1 MGVAADTAERKIV
14 GRNKIDNISLTTVVR
29 GKVAA
34 CSIGGAVLNGEIWTR
49 RKGKASVREMVFHFD
64 IAKKDLL
71 LIISLECVWLGVKTL
86 SPDME

>member
-1 MGVAADTAERKIV
+1 
-14 GRNKIDNISLTTVVR
+14 
-29 GKVAA
+29 
-34 CSIGGAVLNGEIWTR
+34 
-49 RKGKASVREMVFHFD
+49 MVFHFD